1 MLILTVD
8 NELELAFPTEDSIED
23 GYSVIMANYDHL
35 RPWSHWLKDDFSLER
50 AREFYKRNVQKF
62 ESGEQIHLRMIFKG
76 KNVGGI
82 DLFHIDSHHHSAE
95 IGYWL
100 AKDQTGQGIVTRSV
114 IRLLEHAYDELKL
127 NRVVIKCVPDN
138 LKSRA
143 IPEKLGFVQEGVERQ
158 GGWLQTRFVD
168 HVVYS
173 LLADEWRQA
182 LKNKGP
188 ASK

>member
-1 MLILTVD
+1 MFSLTVD
-8 NELELAFPTEDSIED
+8 DELELVFPTEDSLED
-23 GYSVIMANYDHL
+23 GYLAIMANYDHIW
-35 RPWSHWLKDDFSLER
+35 PWSQWLNEDFSLDKV
-50 AREFYKRNVQKF
+50 REFYRRNVQKF
-62 ESGEQIHLRMIFKG
+62 ESGEQIHLRIMFKG
-76 KNVGGI
+76 EIVGGI
-82 DLFHIDSHHHSAE
+82 DLFEINSHHRSAE

-100 AKDQTGQGIVTRSV
+100 AKDHTGRGHAIRSV
-114 IRLLEHAYDELKL
+114 TRLLEHAFDELKL
-127 NRVVIKCVPDN
+127 NRIVIKCIPEN

-143 IPEKLGFVQEGVERQ
+143 IPEKLGFAREGIERQ
-158 GGWLQTRFVD
+158 GGWMHTRFVD